1 MYEGICNAEDC
12 RGALQ
17 FDQSDDNFF
26 QASLMIQYKRNEEN
40 NNWEFGSL
48 FFFLKMASDFVHEIK
63 MAMCFSF

>member
-26 QASLMIQYKRNEEN
+26 HASLMIQYERNEEN
-40 NNWEFGSL
+40 NWEFASL
-48 FFFLKMASDFVHEIK
+48 FFF
-63 MAMCFSF
+63 

>member
-26 QASLMIQYKRNEEN
+26 QASLMIQYERNEE

-48 FFFLKMASDFVHEIK
+48 FFFKKIASDFVHEIK

>member
-48 FFFLKMASDFVHEIK
+48 FFF
-63 MAMCFSF
+63 